1 MQEETSVLRTGAV
14 SGMDATRVTS
24 ASPTYESA
32 LSTEKCPSP
41 TRSECGVRAG
51 ASQATMSILLPTAS
65 HVHSVARRDASGRP
79 VTLIHS
85 RDLRIRLSC
94 SQMAATAS
102 AASLKKTSVSTS
114 GPSGSRSA
122 TVTTRAWNTV
132 DSTAKAVRAMRG
144 RGHQGSD
151 NATPHAV

>member
-85 RDLRIRLSC
+85 RDLKIRLSC
-94 SQMAATAS
+94 SQR
-102 AASLKKTSVSTS
+102 TSVSTS
-114 GPSGSRSA
+114 GPSGSQHSC
-122 TVTTRAWNTV
+122 
-132 DSTAKAVRAMRG
+132 
-144 RGHQGSD
+144 D
-151 NATPHAV
+151 NAGMEYGRFHGQSSACHAGPGSPKKRQRNTSRGLDSS